1 MNRHKN
7 KFTVSKEKRN
17 EMAASIKLYFSNER
31 NEELGDLAAGLFLDF
46 IMEELAVEFYNQ
58 GVYDS
63 YTFMNAKVEDLL
75 GIQK

>member
-1 MNRHKN
+1 MNRYKN